1 MQSLHA
7 MDGRVQTQTLA
18 YCNFIRYWNVV
29 DSLQWH
35 VESTLKLDSKRVNI
49 FLWVSIVL
57 AQAPNSWIH
66 ICFEEFGFL
75 VHKCALGFF

>member
-7 MDGRVQTQTLA
+7 MDGRVQTQA

-35 VESTLKLDSKRVNI
+35 VESTLKLGSKRVNI
-49 FLWVSIVL
+49 FLWVSIVP
-57 AQAPNSWIH
+57 AQAFNSWMH
-66 ICFEEFGFL
+66 IVL
-75 VHKCALGFF
+75 RNLGF